1 MSQIFSLK
9 GSSAVEQPARIAA
22 ARDRMLSGAMLP
34 DNTVRSV
41 IEASWQRCLAKDVDP
56 RIQQRERLNDRDLE
70 QLWQQDEELISASD
84 IIMNE
89 AHQLLADS
97 GTIMH
102 LVAPSGVILRCDGDP
117 ATLDLAQ
124 DFSLIPGVN
133 WQEQAAGTN
142 AIGTALSVNASVQ
155 VHAYEHF
162 CDDISC
168 WTCSAAVIRDPFEK
182 SIRGAV
188 NISGLKHT
196 QHDYCLALAISGARR
211 IEGQLAQFQ
220 LARRDLLLG
229 LTVDRFARNIS
240 DGVLLFDANGRMLRA
255 NGMAERVLAIR
266 GIQAD
271 LTPYNP
277 LLSLG
282 SGDTN
287 SSAVPLLALLDVN
300 WIEPVLHAGDT
311 IGHLAVIPLPF
322 ERSAR
327 ATETAPESLGFSG
340 ESSGFARIAGH
351 SALIQATIAQAK
363 RLAQAPIPILLQGE
377 TGVGKELFARAIHE
391 TGPTRNGTFVALNC
405 GGLSRDLLA
414 AELFGYVDGA
424 FTGARR
430 GGMQGKI
437 EAANGGTLFLDEIG
451 EMPLDLQP
459 MFLRVLQESE
469 ICRVGETTPRKVN
482 FRLVAATN
490 RDMTQEVAEGR
501 FRMDLFYR
509 VSSMGL
515 RIPPLRERRDDIGP
529 LAQHLLARLAREHNR
544 EPKGLSPELL
554 LLLHAH
560 DWPGNIRELA
570 NTITTAFFLS
580 ESDALTPEDLAP
592 EFKAVSTA
600 AVTEQGISPLELAER
615 EMIAQAI
622 REQGGNLTQVAK
634 QLQIAKSTL
643 YIKLKKYDLGR

>member
-1 MSQIFSLK
+1 YSL
-9 GSSAVEQPARIAA
+9 V
-22 ARDRMLSGAMLP
+22 
-34 DNTVRSV
+34 
-41 IEASWQRCLAKDVDP
+41 
-56 RIQQRERLNDRDLE
+56 
-70 QLWQQDEELISASD
+70 
-84 IIMNE
+84 
-89 AHQLLADS
+89 
-97 GTIMH
+97 
-102 LVAPSGVILRCDGDP
+102 
-117 ATLDLAQ
+117 
-124 DFSLIPGVN
+124 PGVD

-168 WTCSAAVIRDPFEK
+168 WTCSAAVIRDPFTNA
-182 SIRGAV
+182 IRGAV

-220 LARRDLLLG
+220 LRRRDLLLG
-229 LTVDRFARNIS
+229 LTVDRFTRNTS
-240 DGVLLFDANGRMLRA
+240 DGVLLFDANGRLVRT
-255 NGMAERVLAIR
+255 NNMAERVLAVR
-266 GIQAD
+266 GINAE
-271 LTPYNP
+271 LSLYNP
-277 LLSLG
+277 LSHLG
-282 SGDTN
+282 TD
-287 SSAVPLLALLDVN
+287 SAVVEATPLMKKLDLN
-300 WIEPVLHAGDT
+300 WIEPVMHAGNA
-311 IGHLAVIPLPF
+311 IGYLAVIPLPG
-322 ERSAR
+322 
-327 ATETAPESLGFSG
+327 ATQRQATASTADVLSG
-340 ESSGFARIAGH
+340 EISGFDRIAGC
-351 SALIQATIAQAK
+351 SPQIQTTVAQAR

-391 TGPTRNGTFVALNC
+391 TGPTRDGKFVALNC

-414 AELFGYVDGA
+414 AELFGYTDGA

-430 GGMQGKI
+430 GGMVGKI

-501 FRMDLFYR
+501 FRMDLYYR

-515 RIPPLRERRDDIGP
+515 TIPPLRERRDDIGYLADFMLNQ
-529 LAQHLLARLAREHNR
+529 LAQEHGRPVKRLGA
-544 EPKGLSPELL
+544 ELL
-554 LLLHAH
+554 SLLEAH

-570 NTITTAFFLS
+570 NVVTTAFFLS
-580 ESDALTPEDLAP
+580 EEDTLTPVDLPADFRGTCPAP
-592 EFKAVSTA
+592 AGDDPA
-600 AVTEQGISPLELAER
+600 ISPLERAER
-615 EMIAQAI
+615 EMISQAI

-634 QLQIAKSTL
+634 QLRIAKSTL
-643 YIKLKKYDLGR
+643 YIKLKKYHLGR